1 MGRTCV
7 TPCCRTGYP
16 LEKGKS
22 QKIGPKPA
30 LFKAPKGPDLF
41 KNWKQNL
48 PRKEFLLTKSS
59 FVSELHFLP
68 EDVQNTYS
76 GVPSDITALQTV
88 RKRLRPGAVPVLW
101 PGCPNHLSRRE
112 TQKKKPPKKR
122 DRPNSPKERTV
133 KNSSDVESDD
143 NSNPLALN
151 NRKRKMPDD
160 NEKTS
165 SQSKKNRLTDPGNE
179 EIGFEDSDVFDMTE
193 VFLDPSLVA
202 DPDLSREIMEY
213 PSGWMEVKRE

>member
-1 MGRTCV
+1 M
-7 TPCCRTGYP
+7 
-16 LEKGKS
+16 
-22 QKIGPKPA
+22 
-30 LFKAPKGPDLF
+30 
-41 KNWKQNL
+41 
-48 PRKEFLLTKSS
+48 
-59 FVSELHFLP
+59 
-68 EDVQNTYS
+68 
-76 GVPSDITALQTV
+76 
-88 RKRLRPGAVPVLW
+88 
-101 PGCPNHLSRRE
+101 
-112 TQKKKPPKKR
+112 
-122 DRPNSPKERTV
+122 

-202 DPDLSREIMEY
+202 DPDLSR
-213 PSGWMEVKRE
+213 

>member
-101 PGCPNHLSRRE
+101 PVRMP
-112 TQKKKPPKKR
+112 KP
-122 DRPNSPKERTV
+122 SVKERDTKKETSKKERSSQLSKG
-133 KNSSDVESDD
+133 KNS
-143 NSNPLALN
+143 
-151 NRKRKMPDD
+151 
-160 NEKTS
+160 
-165 SQSKKNRLTDPGNE
+165 E
-179 EIGFEDSDVFDMTE
+179 EQQ
-193 VFLDPSLVA
+193 
-202 DPDLSREIMEY
+202 
-213 PSGWMEVKRE
+213 